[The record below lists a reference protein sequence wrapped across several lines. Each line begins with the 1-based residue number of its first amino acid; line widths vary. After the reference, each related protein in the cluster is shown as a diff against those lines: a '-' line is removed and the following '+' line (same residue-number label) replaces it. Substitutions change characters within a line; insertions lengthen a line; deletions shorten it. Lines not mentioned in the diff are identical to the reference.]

1 MDNVSNRTRSQL
13 KNKTNDFSLDQPTNS
28 NLFTQTNIK
37 PKNKKNLA
45 GNANADIAGINANT
59 NVSTLSTSRNEDEQM
74 HSLNQ
79 KRKQSIISP
88 LGSPIDVQFKKKID
102 CKYNF

>member
-1 MDNVSNRTRSQL
+1 MDSISNRTRSQL
-13 KNKTNDFSLDQPTNS
+13 KNKTNDISLDQPTNS
-28 NLFTQTNIK
+28 NLHTQTNIK
-37 PKNKKNLA
+37 PKNKKKLA
-45 GNANADIAGINANT
+45 GNANADIAGINA

-88 LGSPIDVQFKKKID
+88 LDSPTDVQFKKKID